1 MAGLYFEEFE
11 VGREFHHEFSRTV
24 TEMDNTMFSLLTM
37 NPQPLHIDA
46 HFSENTEFGQRL
58 FNSLYTLG
66 IMIGMSVYDTTLGH
80 HDRQSGHDRRQVPK
94 AGVSRRYAQVAHQDH
109 LQARQQIAAD
119 PGHRGIRAHHD
130 QSARRGGGKLPP
142 DRADALQAE
151 GMKPMRSFLFVPGDS
166 QRKFE
171 NARKTA
177 ADALI
182 LDLEDSIA
190 PDEKVGARRT
200 VREMLDARNPS
211 QKIYVRVNALDTD
224 MTLGDLAAVMPGR
237 PDGIVLPKCAGA
249 ADVNRL
255 SLYLDAFEAAAGIEH
270 GSTRI
275 VTVATETA
283 RAVLKLL
290 DFENMSPRLW
300 GMMWGA
306 EDLAASLGASRN
318 RTAGRYHGPF
328 LLARDLCLISA
339 AAAGVVAIDT
349 IATDINDLDALREEA
364 IAARQDGFLAKAVI
378 HPKHVD
384 VVNAAFMPTDEEIA
398 WSEKVVKAFND
409 NPTSGVV
416 KIDGKM
422 IDKPHLRAAEK
433 ILALRGR

>member
-1 MAGLYFEEFE
+1 
-11 VGREFHHEFSRTV
+11 
-24 TEMDNTMFSLLTM
+24 
-37 NPQPLHIDA
+37 
-46 HFSENTEFGQRL
+46 
-58 FNSLYTLG
+58 
-66 IMIGMSVYDTTLGH
+66 
-80 HDRQSGHDRRQVPK
+80 
-94 AGVSRRYAQVAHQDH
+94 
-109 LQARQQIAAD
+109 
-119 PGHRGIRAHHD
+119 
-130 QSARRGGGKLPP
+130 
-142 DRADALQAE
+142 
-151 GMKPMRSFLFVPGDS
+151 MRSFLFVPGDS

-200 VREMLDARNPS
+200 VREMLDARNPN
-211 QKIYVRVNALDTD
+211 QKCYIRVNALDTG

-249 ADVNRL
+249 TDVNKL
-255 SLYLDAFEAAAGIEH
+255 ALYLDAFEAASGIEH
-270 GSTRI
+270 GTTRI

-283 RAVLKLL
+283 RAVLKLM

-318 RTAGRYHGPF
+318 RTDGRFSSPF
-328 LLARDLCLISA
+328 VLARDLCLIAA
-339 AAAGVVAIDT
+339 AAAGVVPIDT
-349 IATDINDLDALREEA
+349 IDADINDLDALKAES

-398 WSEKVVKAFND
+398 WSERGVVAFAG
-409 NPTSGVV
+409 NPRGVV
-416 KIDGKM
+416 KVDGIM
-422 IDKPHLRAAEK
+422 LDKPHLRAAEK
-433 ILALRGR
+433 I

>member
-1 MAGLYFEEFE
+1 
-11 VGREFHHEFSRTV
+11 
-24 TEMDNTMFSLLTM
+24 
-37 NPQPLHIDA
+37 
-46 HFSENTEFGQRL
+46 
-58 FNSLYTLG
+58 
-66 IMIGMSVYDTTLGH
+66 
-80 HDRQSGHDRRQVPK
+80 
-94 AGVSRRYAQVAHQDH
+94 
-109 LQARQQIAAD
+109 
-119 PGHRGIRAHHD
+119 
-130 QSARRGGGKLPP
+130 
-142 DRADALQAE
+142 
-151 GMKPMRSFLFVPGDS
+151 MRSFLFVPGDS
-166 QRKFE
+166 VRKFE
-171 NARKTA
+171 SAKKTA

-190 PDEKVGARRT
+190 PDQKPIARGITRG
-200 VREMLDARNPS
+200 MLDARHPS
-211 QKIYVRVNALDTD
+211 QKIYIRVNALDTG

-249 ADVNRL
+249 ADVNHL
-255 SLYLDAFEAAAGIEH
+255 ALYLDAFEAASGIEQ
-270 GSTRI
+270 GATRI
-275 VTVATETA
+275 VVVATETA

-290 DFENMSPRLW
+290 DFEGASPRLW

-318 RTAGRYHGPF
+318 RTAGRFHGPF

-349 IATDINDLDALREEA
+349 NDLDALREES

-378 HPKHVD
+378 HPKHID

-398 WSEKVVKAFND
+398 WSKRVVKAFND

>member
-1 MAGLYFEEFE
+1 M
-11 VGREFHHEFSRTV
+11 
-24 TEMDNTMFSLLTM
+24 
-37 NPQPLHIDA
+37 
-46 HFSENTEFGQRL
+46 
-58 FNSLYTLG
+58 
-66 IMIGMSVYDTTLGH
+66 
-80 HDRQSGHDRRQVPK
+80 
-94 AGVSRRYAQVAHQDH
+94 
-109 LQARQQIAAD
+109 
-119 PGHRGIRAHHD
+119 
-130 QSARRGGGKLPP
+130 ARR
-142 DRADALQAE
+142 A
-151 GMKPMRSFLFVPGDS
+151 SS
-166 QRKFE
+166 
-171 NARKTA
+171 
-177 ADALI
+177 
-182 LDLEDSIA
+182 
-190 PDEKVGARRT
+190 
-200 VREMLDARNPS
+200 
-211 QKIYVRVNALDTD
+211 
-224 MTLGDLAAVMPGR
+224 
-237 PDGIVLPKCAGA
+237 
-249 ADVNRL
+249 
-255 SLYLDAFEAAAGIEH
+255 
-270 GSTRI
+270 
-275 VTVATETA
+275 TVATETA

-318 RTAGRYHGPF
+318 RTGGRYHGPF

-433 ILALRGR
+433 ILALRDVGIISLRGRIEIGTVRFNQRAFDLKPGNFLFRKSGLAQDLLAVLPEPRRMEPDRRRRLAPGRSGASDA

>member
-1 MAGLYFEEFE
+1 
-11 VGREFHHEFSRTV
+11 
-24 TEMDNTMFSLLTM
+24 
-37 NPQPLHIDA
+37 
-46 HFSENTEFGQRL
+46 
-58 FNSLYTLG
+58 
-66 IMIGMSVYDTTLGH
+66 
-80 HDRQSGHDRRQVPK
+80 
-94 AGVSRRYAQVAHQDH
+94 
-109 LQARQQIAAD
+109 
-119 PGHRGIRAHHD
+119 
-130 QSARRGGGKLPP
+130 
-142 DRADALQAE
+142 
-151 GMKPMRSFLFVPGDS
+151 MRSFLFVPGDS

-171 NARKTA
+171 NAKKTA

-200 VREMLDARNPS
+200 VREMLDARNPN
-211 QKIYVRVNALDTD
+211 QKIYIRVNALDTG

-318 RTAGRYHGPF
+318 RTGDRFHGPF

-349 IATDINDLDALREEA
+349 IATDINDLDALREEVDRRA
-364 IAARQDGFLAKAVI
+364 SGRFPGQGGDPSQACRRRQCRLHADGRGNRLVGEGGQGLQRQSDFRRREDRRQDDRQAASARRGEDSGAAGAV
-378 HPKHVD
+378 
-384 VVNAAFMPTDEEIA
+384 
-398 WSEKVVKAFND
+398 
-409 NPTSGVV
+409 
-416 KIDGKM
+416 GK
-422 IDKPHLRAAEK
+422 
-433 ILALRGR
+433 